1 MLLLSLTATQ
11 NQVIVTGGEDGKINV
26 WAHPPSQ
33 NDGAMEVDAAPSRK
47 RDKRDMDWEDEQV
60 GHPRKQFEHH

>member
-1 MLLLSLTATQ
+1 MFLLSLTATQ
-11 NQVIVTGGEDGKINV
+11 NEVIVTGGEDGKINV

-47 RDKRDMDWEDEQV
+47 RDMDWEDEHV
-60 GHPRKQFEHH
+60 GQPC